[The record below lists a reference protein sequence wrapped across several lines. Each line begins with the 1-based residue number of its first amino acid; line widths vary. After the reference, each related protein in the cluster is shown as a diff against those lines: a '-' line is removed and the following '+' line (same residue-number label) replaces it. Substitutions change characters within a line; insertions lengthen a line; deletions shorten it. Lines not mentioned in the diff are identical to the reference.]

1 MTKKV
6 LIFIHTDDRDAGYI
20 ADFLTDRNIPYR
32 IIRGGEGDVIPL
44 LDGTVAG
51 LVFMGGMMSANDPIP
66 WIEEEIKLI
75 GQALANN
82 IPILGHCLGGQMIS
96 KALGEKVTENP
107 VLELGWHCCSPALNS
122 SATHWLGNIDKTF
135 TMFHWHSETFTIP
148 AQGTLLFSSEH
159 CHNQA
164 YSVGD
169 NVLAMQCH
177 VEMTLPVMRSWMEEW
192 RERLTNESPSVQSY
206 RQIMQHLEDNIAALN
221 IVAEQLYRRWVSTLQ
236 L

>member
-1 MTKKV
+1 MTKMV
-6 LIFIHTDDRDAGYI
+6 LIFIHTDDRDPGYI
-20 ADFLTDRNIPYR
+20 ADFLTDKNISYQ
-32 IIRGGEGDVIPL
+32 IIRGGEGDAIPL
-44 LDGTVAG
+44 LDGSIAG
-51 LVFMGGMMSANDPIP
+51 LVFMGGMMSVNDPIP
-66 WIEEEIKLI
+66 WIEQEIKLI
-75 GQALANN
+75 GQALAQN

-107 VLELGWHCCSPALNS
+107 VLELGWHRCHPVLSG
-122 SATHWLGNIDKTF
+122 SASHWLGNIDKAF
-135 TMFHWHSETFTIP
+135 TMFHWHCETFAIP
-148 AQGTLLFSSEH
+148 PQGTLLFSSEY

-169 NVLAMQCH
+169 NVLALQCH

-206 RQIMQHLEDNIAALN
+206 RQIMQHLEDNVAALN
-221 IVAEQLYRRWVSTLQ
+221 IVADQLYRRWVSTLQ